1 MDATSRDANTAV
13 EATVT
18 SKGQVTLPRE
28 LRKRLGIQ
36 RGSRIRFSVS
46 ARGAVRVE
54 PVLYDIEDLWRMA
67 DLGGQDS
74 GGGADS
80 LRPPRM
86 TFAEMDAAKA
96 RRQW

>member
-1 MDATSRDANTAV
+1 MDSATQKTATAV

-18 SKGQVTLPRE
+18 SKGQVTLPKE

-36 RGSRIRFSVS
+36 KGSRIRFSIP

-54 PVLYDIEDLWRMA
+54 PVLYDLEDLWRIA
-67 DLGGQDS
+67 DQGGQDLDREA
-74 GGGADS
+74 GG
-80 LRPPRM
+80 LM
-86 TFAEMDAAKA
+86 TFEEMDAAKA